1 MKILLINLCLS
12 RYRGFL
18 SGSLQYSYFPKSL
31 SILVLAA
38 LTSKEHTVEL
48 REGTNEDIDF
58 NGDHDLVGI
67 SCITPTALFAYD
79 IADEFRRRGKAV
91 VLGGWHPSAL
101 PEEAKQHADAVVIGE
116 AEDLWPQLLKDF
128 ENGQLKPFYKQDK
141 VVDAKAIPVIDGFA
155 KSSFQIQATRGCPTG
170 CEFCCMTN
178 AKFRNQFRYR
188 PIENVIREINALSSV
203 NFIFCDNSLTNNPNY
218 TKSLFLKMKDLG
230 KKFIGMGNINILSK
244 DEELL
249 QLAKEAGCIGWY
261 IGFESVKQESIDE
274 IGKTTNKVED
284 YITAVEKIHNHDM
297 IIIGTFVFGFDTD
310 TKNVFEDTYTFV
322 DDAEI
327 DVPDPLILTP
337 FPGTPLY
344 IRLKRENRILT
355 ENWSLYDLEHVV
367 FEPKNMSPEELS
379 YNTINLYKKFF
390 SKKNILKRVF
400 RGTRLGYYPFI
411 NVINQNYVSARRRYA
426 Q

>member
-18 SGSLQYSYFPKSL
+18 SSSIQHNYFPKSL
-31 SILVLAA
+31 SILILAA
-38 LTSKEHTVEL
+38 LTPKEHTVEL
-48 REGTNEDIDF
+48 REGANDEIDL

-79 IADEFRRRGKAV
+79 IADEFRRRGKTV

-101 PEEAKQHADAVVIGE
+101 PEESKQHADSIVVGE
-116 AEDLWPQLLKDF
+116 AEELWPQLLKDF
-128 ENGQLKPFYKQDK
+128 ENGQLKPFYKQERI
-141 VVDAKAIPVIDGFA
+141 VDAKVIPVIDSFPG
-155 KSSFQIQATRGCPTG
+155 SSFQIQATRGCPTG

-178 AKFRNQFRYR
+178 AKYRNHFRYR
-188 PIENVIREINALSSV
+188 PIENVIREIHELSTI

-218 TKSLFLKMKDLG
+218 TKSLFLKMKNLG
-230 KKFIGMGNINILSK
+230 KKFIAMGNINILSR
-244 DEELL
+244 DQELL

-261 IGFESVKQESIDE
+261 IGFESIKQESIDE

-284 YITAVEKIHNHDM
+284 YLDAVEKIHDNNM
-297 IIIGTFVFGFDTD
+297 IIIGAFVFGFDTD
-310 TKNVFEDTYTFV
+310 TKSVFENTYNFV
-322 DDAEI
+322 NDAEI

-344 IRLKRENRILT
+344 NRLKKENRILT

-379 YNTINLYKKFF
+379 YNAINLYKKFF
-390 SKKNILKRVF
+390 SNKNILKRVF

-411 NVINQNYVSARRRYA
+411 NVINQNYVSARRRYM